1 MALKTRTWESPHR
14 PTGKPAGARSG
25 IDHVTGE
32 TDHRFQLYWESRERP
47 LRNELVLEH
56 RWLAEYCA
64 RRFAHRGESVDDLV
78 QVAQLG
84 LVKAI
89 ERFDPHYGVS
99 FAAFA
104 VPTMLGEIKRHF
116 RDTTWPLRVPR
127 SATELL
133 PRLAV
138 ATDVLSQRL
147 GRGPTVPELARELLV
162 TEDDVVA
169 ALGVR
174 ELYRTDQFASADDD
188 GSAPARRTPSVEEPG
203 LDSSRLSVRL
213 ALTGLP
219 EEDQR
224 VVYFRFYDGLT
235 QSEIAARIGTSQV
248 QVSRRLRRI
257 YQRLGDTLA
266 TSSS

>member
-1 MALKTRTWESPHR
+1 MALKTRPSR
-14 PTGKPAGARSG
+14 SVRGPTDKPPDTAST
-25 IDHVTGE
+25 IDQTTGD
-32 TDHRFQLYWESRERP
+32 TDDRFQRYWESRERT
-47 LRNELVLEH
+47 LRNELVLEY

-64 RRFAHRGESVDDLV
+64 RRFAHRGESVEDLT

-99 FAAFA
+99 FGAFA
-104 VPTMLGEIKRHF
+104 VPTMMGEVKRHF
-116 RDTTWPLRVPR
+116 RDATWPLRVPR
-127 SATELL
+127 RATELL
-133 PRLAV
+133 SRLAT

-147 GRGPTVPELARELLV
+147 GRGPTVTELARELLV
-162 TEDDVVA
+162 SEDDVAA

-174 ELYRTDQFASADDD
+174 DLYRTDQFASADDD
-188 GSAPARRTPSVEEPG
+188 GAPPARRTPSVDEPG
-203 LDSSRLSVRL
+203 LDSTRLSVRL

-235 QSEIAARIGTSQV
+235 QSEIADRIGRSQV